1 VAQEPE
7 ACAAAGRAGRIIAP
21 LLDALEVVHGGNF
34 LHRDIAPDNIIIRKD
49 GSPVLIDF
57 GSARGE
63 IASHSRTV
71 SLAPG

>member
-1 VAQEPE
+1 MH
-7 ACAAAGRAGRIIAP
+7 AG
-21 LLDALEVVHGGNF
+21 DF

-63 IASHSRTV
+63 IATHSKTV
-71 SLAPG
+71 SALVKPWP